1 MIQDPSESDPASL
14 PVENRNS
21 IEEIELGQ
29 GVVKKLTYDE
39 EGRFEG
45 NQVQPGYQLMIS
57 DDEDDE
63 EMKDDTP
70 MSSDSESEEEDS
82 PMQEKIQDQQI
93 QSLLENPESRKLIGQ
108 N

>member
-29 GVVKKLTYDE
+29 GVVKKLTFDE

-45 NQVQPGYQLMIS
+45 N
-57 DDEDDE
+57 
-63 EMKDDTP
+63 
-70 MSSDSESEEEDS
+70 
-82 PMQEKIQDQQI
+82 
-93 QSLLENPESRKLIGQ
+93 
-108 N
+108 